1 MVVYLVATFFCL
13 YGIQRLITVT
23 TRLRHLSV
31 IFRQTST
38 IRTLTF
44 FSIRCIL
51 YCPIYAWGFQVV
63 SSLQVSTTRVVN
75 EFFIFILLRRFLDL
89 CCYFLD
95 NYFRMLKF
103 TEASHYA
110 VVFSSFLLL
119 TRWKSLVLNTHC
131 SKTVHQFLSLSW
143 VAGGGGA
150 GLIFTQCEIKKK
162 VNPVVLCIWIFEFSH
177 NLNLNVYAVNM
188 HHILNCHKSW
198 KLKRYL
204 LVHKPYVASPSAMK
218 LSLAFRVLTAHWQ
231 CTSMR
236 LLSGSYGSLNAKL
249 WSGPNLT
256 LFYPVVINETELY

>member
-1 MVVYLVATFFCL
+1 M
-13 YGIQRLITVT
+13 Q
-23 TRLRHLSV
+23 
-31 IFRQTST
+31 
-38 IRTLTF
+38 
-44 FSIRCIL
+44 
-51 YCPIYAWGFQVV
+51 
-63 SSLQVSTTRVVN
+63 
-75 EFFIFILLRRFLDL
+75 L
-89 CCYFLD
+89 CSALFYFLQD
-95 NYFRMLKF
+95 ESLLFWILTAQKL
-103 TEASHYA
+103 SI
-110 VVFSSFLLL
+110 SFYPYLGW
-119 TRWKSLVLNTHC
+119 R
-131 SKTVHQFLSLSW
+131 
-143 VAGGGGA
+143 GGGGD